1 MSGLSGP
8 VKGIKSIL
16 TISRVKQCCLQGGR
30 VLVVG
35 VSKLLKDK
43 LMRQP
48 TRYSIKMEWRFE
60 SGDMFVTLGEGL

>member
-30 VLVVG
+30 VLVVED
-35 VSKLLKDK
+35 SMWLKDK
-43 LMRQP
+43 IIGGNRPDVQYKWSEDL
-48 TRYSIKMEWRFE
+48 I
-60 SGDMFVTLGEGL
+60 